1 MTTEDYKFGDPET
14 PEQKAHLD
22 SIVQS
27 GVDGLVLGCVDEV
40 GRITYREALT
50 RYFINNPIEE
60 VQVEFAEPTDTTSIV
75 Q

>member
-60 VQVEFAEPTDTTSIV
+60 VQVEFAEPTDTTGV
-75 Q
+75 V

>member
-1 MTTEDYKFGDPET
+1 MTTKDYEFGDTET

-60 VQVEFAEPTDTTSIV
+60 VQVEFAEPTDTTIV
-75 Q
+75 V

>member
-50 RYFINNPIEE
+50 RYFINNPREE
-60 VQVEFAEPTDTTSIV
+60 TQVEFADPTNTESV
-75 Q
+75 V

>member
-1 MTTEDYKFGDPET
+1 MTTKDYEFGDTET

-60 VQVEFAEPTDTTSIV
+60 VQVEFAEPTDTTSV
-75 Q
+75 V

>member
-22 SIVQS
+22 SIVHS
-27 GVDGLVLGCVDEV
+27 GVDGFVLGCVDEV

-50 RYFINNPIEE
+50 RYYANNPIEE
-60 VQVEFAEPTDTTSIV
+60 VKVEFVEPTNTESV
-75 Q
+75 V

>member
-60 VQVEFAEPTDTTSIV
+60 VQVEFAEPTDTTSV
-75 Q
+75 V

>member
-60 VQVEFAEPTDTTSIV
+60 TQVEFAEPTNTESV
-75 Q
+75 V

>member
-60 VQVEFAEPTDTTSIV
+60 VKVEFAEPTNTESV
-75 Q
+75 V

>member
-1 MTTEDYKFGDPET
+1 MSTAEYKFGDPET

-22 SIVQS
+22 SVVQS

-50 RYFINNPIEE
+50 RYFANNPIEE
-60 VQVEFAEPTDTTSIV
+60 VQVEFAEPTDTTSV
-75 Q
+75 V

>member
-50 RYFINNPIEE
+50 RYFMNNPIEE
-60 VQVEFAEPTDTTSIV
+60 VQVEFAEPTDTTSV
-75 Q
+75 V